1 MDQTAR
7 GQYRVVCGAC
17 RDVFFSEKRKG
28 KKKKSWSGGSRSKS
42 IKIDNRRLKTDPA
55 TGRQQ

>member
-1 MDQTAR
+1 MS
-7 GQYRVVCGAC
+7 
-17 RDVFFSEKRKG
+17 FSQKKEKG
-28 KKKKSWSGGSRSKS
+28 KKKKSWSGGSQSKS